1 MCLEGRSQLENRDL
15 RRLLEE
21 VVVPIKGDA
30 HLLSADTNYSPST
43 NPKRRTGRPHEH
55 NQTLQPVP
63 IAEILP

>member
-1 MCLEGRSQLENRDL
+1 MCLEGGSQLENRDL

-43 NPKRRTGRPHEH
+43 NPKRRTG
-55 NQTLQPVP
+55 
-63 IAEILP
+63 